1 MIWTEDVY
9 LLLRL
14 FMLRALSAPIA
25 KLRKLYLALHFF
37 LVFLAPIIDPLA
49 RRTREFD

>member
-1 MIWTEDVY
+1 M
-9 LLLRL
+9 
-14 FMLRALSAPIA
+14 FCAFAAPIA

-49 RRTREFD
+49 GRAREFD